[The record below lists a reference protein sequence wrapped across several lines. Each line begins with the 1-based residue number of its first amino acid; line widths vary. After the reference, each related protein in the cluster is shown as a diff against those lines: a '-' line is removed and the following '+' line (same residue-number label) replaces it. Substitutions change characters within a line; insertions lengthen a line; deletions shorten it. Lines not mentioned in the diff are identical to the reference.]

1 MTLVDVCDF
10 AESLAIA
17 DHVYM
22 GDLPEKDEK
31 SIGVY
36 NSKHQQVYHTALG
49 GASGYGQKYVTFL
62 IHWNKSLRE
71 TEKAATALFDRLCK
85 VRGSKIN
92 QETIQFIQPL
102 YDLQDIGKDDNGIC
116 EMVIEAGKRERN
128 HNCRYG
134 AVFCVRIK
142 RGGNMDSNGYRR
154 MAAGV
159 DDRKSDDHFLG
170 RKEKHWRHGK

>member
-22 GDLPEKDEK
+22 REISLRRMRSPLACITASTNRCTTLRWAVLPDMGRNMLL
-31 SIGVY
+31 SLYTGI
-36 NSKHQQVYHTALG
+36 NH
-49 GASGYGQKYVTFL
+49 
-62 IHWNKSLRE
+62 LRE

-102 YDLQDIGKDDNGIC
+102 YDLQDIGKD
-116 EMVIEAGKRERN
+116 E
-128 HNCRYG
+128 
-134 AVFCVRIK
+134 
-142 RGGNMDSNGYRR
+142 
-154 MAAGV
+154 
-159 DDRKSDDHFLG
+159 
-170 RKEKHWRHGK
+170 

>member
-22 GDLPEKDEK
+22 GDLPDKEEK

-36 NSKHQQVYHTALG
+36 NSKHQQAYHTALG
-49 GASGYGQKYVTFL
+49 GVSGYGQKYVTFR

-71 TEKAATALFDRLCK
+71 TEKTATTLFDRLCK
-85 VRGSKIN
+85 VRSSQIN
-92 QETIQFIQPL
+92 QETIQFIRPR

-116 EMVIEAGKRERN
+116 EMVIEASVVYKKG
-128 HNCRYG
+128 
-134 AVFCVRIK
+134 
-142 RGGNMDSNGYRR
+142 
-154 MAAGV
+154 
-159 DDRKSDDHFLG
+159 
-170 RKEKHWRHGK
+170 

>member
-1 MTLVDVCDF
+1 MRLH
-10 AESLAIA
+10 

-22 GDLPEKDEK
+22 GDLPEKVR
-31 SIGVY
+31 SPLACITAST
-36 NSKHQQVYHTALG
+36 NRCTTLALG

-116 EMVIEAGKRERN
+116 EMVIEA
-128 HNCRYG
+128 
-134 AVFCVRIK
+134 AVIYK
-142 RGGNMDSNGYRR
+142 KG
-154 MAAGV
+154 
-159 DDRKSDDHFLG
+159 
-170 RKEKHWRHGK
+170 

>member
-116 EMVIEAGKRERN
+116 EMVIE
-128 HNCRYG
+128 
-134 AVFCVRIK
+134 